1 MRLDLNYIPEEQQS
15 GKTEP
20 ALAAVPVLPTQS
32 DQGIVVPLA
41 RFCTDSGHPKNG
53 KRINLGRLASTC
65 KQSLSTLEAQG
76 TCESHKGLSDLQEG
90 EKPCRAFLS
99 PNNSGS
105 EQRGLAPS
113 FSFSSWARLKW
124 RGCKTQVVLCDVSF
138 SEQKP
143 HNEAFNGCC
152 KQINVSSYTSEMKEA
167 EGTMKVF
174 NVQINYS
181 CCGNSDVWSI

>member
-1 MRLDLNYIPEEQQS
+1 MPS
-15 GKTEP
+15 
-20 ALAAVPVLPTQS
+20 
-32 DQGIVVPLA
+32 A
-41 RFCTDSGHPKNG
+41 RFCADSSHPKNG
-53 KRINLGRLASTC
+53 KRINLWRLASTH
-65 KQSLSTLEAQG
+65 KHSSSTLEAQG
-76 TCESHKGLSDLQEG
+76 TSKSHKGLSDLCGGQ
-90 EKPCRAFLS
+90 KPCRAFLS

-113 FSFSSWARLKW
+113 LSCSSWARLK
-124 RGCKTQVVLCDVSF
+124 CFKTQVRLCDVS
-138 SEQKP
+138 SYEQKP

-181 CCGNSDVWSI
+181 CCGNSNVWSI